1 MKNSMISIMLTVSL
15 LGSPIYANQ
24 EQVQQHLKALL
35 GDLQHLEKQVNGR
48 KSAINGIAP
57 GSKYRIKTG
66 DSLDKIAAR
75 AYGETNL
82 RLDLVKQLIVSNNP
96 KAFFRNN
103 ANFIYADKIIAIP
116 SVDDFRQMLFTSDT
130 DSSLNAPSDNNQWIR
145 FP

>member
-1 MKNSMISIMLTVSL
+1 MKNSMICIMLTVSL
-15 LGSPIYANQ
+15 SGSPIYANQ

-35 GDLQHLEKQVNGR
+35 GDLQHLEQQVNSR
-48 KSAINGIAP
+48 KSAIKGIVP

-66 DSLDKIAAR
+66 DSLDKIAER

>member
-1 MKNSMISIMLTVSL
+1 M
-15 LGSPIYANQ
+15 
-24 EQVQQHLKALL
+24 
-35 GDLQHLEKQVNGR
+35 
-48 KSAINGIAP
+48 P

-66 DSLDKIAAR
+66 DSLDKIAER

-116 SVDDFRQMLFTSDT
+116 GVDDFRQMLFTSDA
-130 DSSLNAPSDNNQWIR
+130 DSSVIAPSDNNQWIR

>member
-1 MKNSMISIMLTVSL
+1 MKNSMVCIMLVVSL

-24 EQVQQHLKALL
+24 EQLQAQLKVLL
-35 GDLQHLEKQVNGR
+35 GDLKHLERQVDSKKR
-48 KSAINGIAP
+48 VDKGIVP

-66 DSLDKIAAR
+66 DSLDKIAQL

-130 DSSLNAPSDNNQWIR
+130 DSSLDGHSDDNQWIR